1 MKQLKQV
8 RESDLHAY
16 VDRQLSKNQI
26 LAVEK
31 WLLCNPNDAEKVQD
45 WKKANDLIVEKY
57 KDIGSMRTP
66 VKLRSF
72 PVGNRKNKFQTLTAS
87 LLMMIISGL
96 IGWLSHAVYIQ
107 KDWIT
112 GLVAQPAL
120 AAHKIYSVEKRH
132 AVEVGADEEQ
142 HLVKWLSKRLDFP
155 LRMPKLEH
163 LDFQLIGGRLLSVE
177 SGPAAQFMFENSSA
191 NRITLFATQ
200 NKGPRESM
208 FRFTS
213 SGATNTFFW
222 QDENI
227 AYAIIGELDRDQLL
241 KISKQVYAQ
250 LNQKS
255 RAGRG
260 EKL

>member
-1 MKQLKQV
+1 MKQLKQI

-16 VDRQLSKNQI
+16 VDRQLSDSQH
-26 LAVEK
+26 LAVEE
-31 WLLCNPNDAEKVQD
+31 WLLRNPEDAEKVRD
-45 WKKANDLIVEKY
+45 WKKNNEIIVEQFK
-57 KDIGSMRTP
+57 INASLGVP
-66 VKLRSF
+66 VKLESF
-72 PVGNRKNKFQTLTAS
+72 RVGRRNNKFQTLAAS
-87 LLMMIISGL
+87 LFLMIISGL
-96 IGWLSHAVYIQ
+96 TGWLSHAVYIQ
-107 KDWIT
+107 DDRIT

-142 HLVKWLSKRLDFP
+142 HLIKWLSKRLDFP
-155 LRMPKLEH
+155 LRMPKLAH
-163 LDFQLIGGRLLSVE
+163 LDFQLVGGRLLSVD

-191 NRITLFATQ
+191 IRITLFATQ

-241 KISKQVYAQ
+241 KISEQVYAQ
-250 LNQKS
+250 LNQEHS
-255 RAGRG
+255 AGRG